1 MKMASVLDDALTVT
15 CQCQSCHILPLEM
28 ELGLPDRLEL
38 GLELGFLLVDGLEL
52 GFEHGFLL
60 IGGLDLRLELGLLDG
75 LEFGL

>member
-1 MKMASVLDDALTVT
+1 
-15 CQCQSCHILPLEM
+15 M

-60 IGGLDLRLELGLLDG
+60 LGMMHAWVGQKRLKRYILRR
-75 LEFGL
+75 FFNRS